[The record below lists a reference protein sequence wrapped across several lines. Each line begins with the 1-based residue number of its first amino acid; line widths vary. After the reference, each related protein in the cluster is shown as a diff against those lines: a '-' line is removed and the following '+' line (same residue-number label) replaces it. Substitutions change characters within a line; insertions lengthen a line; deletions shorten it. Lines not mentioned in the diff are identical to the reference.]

1 MFATFPGGMAS
12 AFSAKKAAGSHTIA
26 NCHETM
32 TPSAGSLAT
41 GHDHDTDSHGHD
53 APADAPQPQ
62 HGCCTGFVGIL
73 SVAALSPVIP
83 RARESVLFL
92 PSLRLISRTA
102 DIYHPPRQSA

>member
-1 MFATFPGGMAS
+1 MFATFPGGMVFT
-12 AFSAKKAAGSHTIA
+12 FSAKEASDSNVMIT
-26 NCHETM
+26 CHEAM
-32 TPSAGSLAT
+32 TLGTDPSADHG
-41 GHDHDTDSHGHD
+41 HDTDSRGHD

-73 SVAALSPVIP
+73 SMAALSPVIP
-83 RARESVLFL
+83 RVRESVLFL